1 MTRTRHLPIIAR
13 ASACIDT
20 VEVGAFSGV
29 ERERTDRGLAP
40 ITVGAMS
47 LGWNGQQVDT
57 RLIGVDTLLKRFL
70 PRVEERLAA
79 GKPVLGRSSG
89 QIIDQ
94 CVQPLRAAL

>member
-1 MTRTRHLPIIAR
+1 
-13 ASACIDT
+13 
-20 VEVGAFSGV
+20 
-29 ERERTDRGLAP
+29 
-40 ITVGAMS
+40 MS

-57 RLIGVDTLLKRFL
+57 RLIGVDTLLERFL